1 MDINKFLDGENCYK
15 QKISQSEKR
24 IREEQELLNEARD
37 KYYALRDKAYQEG
50 MFKLT
55 LGKLKEAVASYNKIP
70 VSQINLSLKGSAEL
84 FFDPDFKN
92 YREIVYSLKRYPRR
106 FVKVMASLTSQEN
119 NLKISIS
126 PYDICDFLMDNE
138 NLFSTD
144 GSLNNNLQI
153 ENGFGESGGKCV
165 LRTKISFAPECIENV
180 SINFHPDQLAY
191 FDYEDKESYEVLK
204 PTLIDYLEKQS
215 KEKE

>member
-1 MDINKFLDGENCYK
+1 MDINRFLDRENYYK

-24 IREEQELLNEARD
+24 IREEEELLNEARD

-84 FFDPDFKN
+84 FFDLDFN
-92 YREIVYSLKRYPRR
+92 YREIVSSIKRYPRR

-119 NLKISIS
+119 NLKVSF
-126 PYDICDFLMDNE
+126 PPFDICDFLMENE
-138 NLFSTD
+138 ELFSTD
-144 GSLNNNLQI
+144 GNINNNLQI
-153 ENGFGESGGKCV
+153 ENGFGESCGKCV
-165 LRTKISFAPECIENV
+165 IRTKISFAPECIEKV
-180 SINFHPDQLAY
+180 SINIHPEQLE
-191 FDYEDKESYEVLK
+191 EDINSEILK
-204 PTLIDYLEKQS
+204 PALVNYLERQS